1 MISSEKEFPLKK
13 CFALLFALA
22 VLVGLMLMAGA
33 DDFKSA
39 FLSSYGMW
47 LIIDWYD
54 SFFLDWV
61 LFANI
66 KCIRL
71 PGTEHMDKAYH
82 QKKYHFTHSLIGM
95 MLGFI
100 PCLLTGFIVA
110 GVGSL

>member
-1 MISSEKEFPLKK
+1 MLNALVLIKK

-54 SFFLDWV
+54 VRIHSVSADRRLRTDSNRKM
-61 LFANI
+61 FA
-66 KCIRL
+66 L
-71 PGTEHMDKAYH
+71 QTESGAKSPQA
-82 QKKYHFTHSLIGM
+82 SI
-95 MLGFI
+95 
-100 PCLLTGFIVA
+100 
-110 GVGSL
+110 